1 MQHFTSLQVRRLPR
15 EVIFLVFT
23 CEINDKQNLNKTIA
37 VRSTT
42 KSRDL
47 AISLKGGPACT
58 IEKYPCSCLRFSFI
72 PGDFHSCWN
81 RRLTQ
86 RLAEIIDMEN
96 RAVHVWAAE
105 RRSLCSVCVIRQKP
119 LRVRVREWIWNMHGF
134 DAYVVNGLFSQFKNN
149 RIYGSI
155 SWMTRVH
162 RRFFEGEQVKM
173 YSLLYIIYKL
183 LV

>member
-37 VRSTT
+37 VTSTT

-119 LRVRVREWIWNMHGF
+119 LRESENGFGTCMDLMHMLSMACFLSLKIIEYMDQSVEWQESTAGF
-134 DAYVVNGLFSQFKNN
+134 LKVNEWKCILFF
-149 RIYGSI
+149 I
-155 SWMTRVH
+155 
-162 RRFFEGEQVKM
+162 
-173 YSLLYIIYKL
+173 LYINY
-183 LV
+183 